1 MGLLDN
7 KNVLVIGDSCRDVF
21 VYCNSTRLCPEAPVP
36 ALQVVNQTEN
46 GGMAKNVHRNI
57 SSLVNS
63 VDILTNNNWYD
74 ITKVRYVHNA
84 TNHMFFRVD
93 NDIDI
98 KRINLNEI
106 DFNYKIIV
114 ISDYNKGFLSEEDI
128 AYICKKHSCVFLD
141 TKKIIG
147 EWAINAKYIKINN
160 FEYERSKEY
169 ITPDLDKKIIHTHGA
184 EGCTL
189 NGRQYPV
196 KKVNVIDVSG
206 AGDSFLAGLVAKYLE
221 DLNINESIMYANQ
234 CALKV
239 VQERGVSVV

>member
-1 MGLLDN
+1 MSLAGD
-7 KNVLVIGDSCRDVF
+7 KNILVIGDSCRDVF

-93 NDIDI
+93 NDIEI

-128 AYICKKHSCVFLD
+128 ATICKKHSCVFLD

-147 EWAINAKYIKINN
+147 EWASSAKYIKINN

-169 ITPDLDKKIIHTHGA
+169 ITPNLDKKIIHTHGA
-184 EGCTL
+184 EGCIL
-189 NGRQYPV
+189 NGQQYPV

-221 DLNINESIMYANQ
+221 DLNINESIMYANK

>member
-189 NGRQYPV
+189 NGLQYPV

>member
-7 KNVLVIGDSCRDVF
+7 KNVLIIGDSCRDIF
-21 VYCNSTRLCPEAPVP
+21 VYCNSHRLCPEAPVP
-36 ALQVVNQTEN
+36 ALQVVNETEN

-74 ITKVRYVHNA
+74 ITKTRYVHNA

-93 NDIDI
+93 NDIEI
-98 KRINLNEI
+98 KKIDLNAI
-106 DFNYKIIV
+106 DLNFKIIV
-114 ISDYNKGFLSEEDI
+114 ISDYNKGFLTEEDI
-128 AYICKKHSCVFLD
+128 AFICNKHPCVFLD

-147 EWAINAKYIKINN
+147 DWAVNAKYIKINN
-160 FEYERSKEY
+160 YEYERSRDY
-169 ITPDLDKKIIHTHGA
+169 ITPELNKKIIHTHGA
-184 EGCTL
+184 EGCIL

-221 DLNINESIMYANQ
+221 DLNIDESIMYANQ

-239 VQERGVSVV
+239 VQERGVSVI

>member
-184 EGCTL
+184 EGCIL
-189 NGRQYPV
+189 NGRHYPV

>member
-189 NGRQYPV
+189 NGLQCPV

>member
-169 ITPDLDKKIIHTHGA
+169 FTPDLDKKIIHTHGA
-184 EGCTL
+184 EGCIL
-189 NGRQYPV
+189 NGRHYPV

>member
-1 MGLLDN
+1 
-7 KNVLVIGDSCRDVF
+7 
-21 VYCNSTRLCPEAPVP
+21 
-36 ALQVVNQTEN
+36 
-46 GGMAKNVHRNI
+46 MAKNVHRNL
-57 SSLVNS
+57 SSLVSN
-63 VDILTNNNWYD
+63 VDILTNSNWYD

-93 NDIDI
+93 NDIEI
-98 KRINLNEI
+98 KKINLNEI

-114 ISDYNKGFLSEEDI
+114 VSDYNKGFLSEEDI
-128 AYICKKHSCVFLD
+128 AFICKKHPCVFLD

-147 EWAINAKYIKINN
+147 EWASSAKYIKINN

-184 EGCTL
+184 EGCIL
-189 NGRQYPV
+189 NGQQYPV